1 MDWVCPWAS
10 KEARVAKERVGGGEF
25 KRRKHT
31 ARSEKGLRVLGKR
44 ENHRRFLKE
53 ELVT

>member
-10 KEARVAKERVGGGEF
+10 QEARVAKERVGGGEF

-31 ARSEKGLRVLGKR
+31 ARSEKGLRVYIREKNITDFEKR
-44 ENHRRFLKE
+44 N
-53 ELVT
+53 